1 MRAWFVAAAVVL
13 LAQDVNAQ
21 RTADSASKRTTQTR
35 RGEVDRAPKST
46 GLVFDGVSFG
56 VRTLDDGMVEIS
68 ARRPDRTVTATFQ
81 ADSLA
86 HWADSAARYVERRVT
101 AATRD
106 SLGAYEGPIVRG
118 GHPGPHLSTLQL
130 TPSDSTGTPGYMLYL
145 QDETELHLQPEVS
158 VGEAKR
164 FIAAVRRVGGG
175 SAAKR

>member
-1 MRAWFVAAAVVL
+1 MRALMVAAAVVL
-13 LAQDVNAQ
+13 LAQDVDAQ
-21 RTADSASKRTTQTR
+21 RTADSAGKRTTQTR
-35 RGEVDRAPKST
+35 PGEVDRAAKSA

-56 VRTLDDGMVEIS
+56 VRTLDDGMVEVT

-86 HWADSAARYVERRVT
+86 RWADSAARYVERRVT

-130 TPSDSTGTPGYMLYL
+130 TPSDSTGRPGYMLYL
-145 QDETELHLQPEVS
+145 QDQSELHLQPEIS
-158 VGEAKR
+158 VAEAKR
-164 FIAAVRRVGGG
+164 FIAAIRRGGG
-175 SAAKR
+175 GKTLKR